1 MQVKI
6 ANQENIVVNTSLQPE
21 KSGNNG
27 RRKDTTGQ
35 RKNTIFAGELPMNKD
50 PIMLRRQQAQ
60 KRAMKFVQ
68 DAWSGDQ
75 KMVQSQDKI
84 REVQKLQR
92 EEALRNQNLVQGC
105 KDRMESLRKKYGVDA
120 DSQEQKDLEL
130 LMKGAYYDSQNP
142 LTKEEE
148 VKLEELRNQPLTE
161 YQKQC
166 MEINDQKFTFELR
179 RRNAEDY
186 ADYLQSSLTDM
197 KLEHL
202 KYQKMANAQKNADK
216 VMKQSGQEIQG
227 MLMEEA
233 KEHVD
238 ETYKEKREEAEEK
251 AEKKEVQEEKIEHRK
266 EQKELME
273 ARIEAVRQDSHEAEE
288 AQREQKKDAREE
300 SALLNDMAEAGLDVA
315 GASSIVKAEVRD
327 MLNKLKLVEADIKGI
342 EVDEEI

>member
-6 ANQENIVVNTSLQPE
+6 TNQENMAVNTSLQQE
-21 KSGNNG
+21 KAGNNG
-27 RRKDTTGQ
+27 RRKETTGQ
-35 RKNTIFAGELPMNKD
+35 RKNTIFAGELPINKD

-75 KMVQSQDKI
+75 KMVQSQEKI
-84 REVQKLQR
+84 RDVQKLQR
-92 EEALRNQNLVQGC
+92 EEALRNQNLVQDC
-105 KDRMESLRKKYGVDA
+105 KDRMESLRQKYGVDA

-130 LMKGAYYDSQNP
+130 LMKGAYFDSQNP

-148 VKLEELRNQPLTE
+148 VKLEELKNQPLTE
-161 YQKQC
+161 YQKLC
-166 MEINDQKFTFELR
+166 MEINDQRFTFEIR

-202 KYQKMANAQKNADK
+202 KYHKMESAQKNAEK
-216 VMKQSGQEIQG
+216 VMEQSGREIQG
-227 MLMEEA
+227 MLIEEA

-251 AEKKEVQEEKIEHRK
+251 AENKEAQEEKIELRK

-273 ARIEAVRQDSHEAEE
+273 ARIEAVREDSHEAEE
-288 AQREQKKDAREE
+288 AQREQRQDAREE
-300 SALLNDMAEAGLDVA
+300 SALLNDMAEAGLNVA